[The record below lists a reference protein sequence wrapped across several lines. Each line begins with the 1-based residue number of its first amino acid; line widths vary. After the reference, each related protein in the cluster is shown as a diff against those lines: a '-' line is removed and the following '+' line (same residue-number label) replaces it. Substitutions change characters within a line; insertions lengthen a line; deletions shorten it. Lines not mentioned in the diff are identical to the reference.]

1 MYIYIYICHRAR
13 VQFYRNNKRE
23 RRRANV
29 ADIYEIRRDENNYI
43 SLLHPPAPLF
53 HLPLA
58 RYRTIENAYQTIN
71 QARK

>member
-1 MYIYIYICHRAR
+1 M
-13 VQFYRNNKRE
+13 QFYRNNKRE

-43 SLLHPPAPLF
+43 SLLHPPALL

-58 RYRTIENAYQTIN
+58 RYRAIENAYQTIN
-71 QARK
+71 RVRK